1 MAMNSTVADST
12 LFAPISSS
20 PKTGDQ
26 ITIYPYFDSQGFQA
40 VIVDVIDPHHVKVQ
54 WCLDDNTFEA
64 LIHV

>member
-1 MAMNSTVADST
+1 MTASSANAE
-12 LFAPISSS
+12 LFRPISSS

-26 ITIYPYFDSQGFQA
+26 ITIYPYFDSQGFRA
-40 VIVDVIDPHHVKVQ
+40 VVIDVIDPHRIKVQ